1 MLFARA
7 TLRAGGP
14 PGKISRTNGARSAVA
29 VHTQPQAFWLAV
41 THPRSVARRCVL
53 AAGHCE
59 CAQRPWGPYCP
70 RWEMGCNSGSRYF
83 AANSLTCAMVT
94 GRHGLSRT
102 AVREARKSGG
112 PGGPPGER
120 IGLTLLIWPT
130 KSTLHDP
137 RRLARSI
144 LRGFRYPTRFQTARL
159 RRDRQEPC
167 GVGQRNGPPVR
178 RAGPSQT
185 ES

>member
-112 PGGPPGER
+112 PGGLPGER
-120 IGLTLLIWPT
+120 IGLTPLIWPN
-130 KSTLHDP
+130 KSTHDP

-144 LRGFRYPTRFQTARL
+144 CGVSDTPQDFKPLASAGIDKNLAHRATLRGRGGGHP
-159 RRDRQEPC
+159 
-167 GVGQRNGPPVR
+167 
-178 RAGPSQT
+178 
-185 ES
+185 